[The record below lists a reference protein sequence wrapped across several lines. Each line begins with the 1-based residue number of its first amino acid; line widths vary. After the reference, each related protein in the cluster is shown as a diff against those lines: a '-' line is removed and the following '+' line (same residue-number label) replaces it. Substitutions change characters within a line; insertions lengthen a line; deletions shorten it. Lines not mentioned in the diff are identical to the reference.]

1 MDTDNT
7 DNISLMFDMQ
17 TFSKESFS
25 VDEFLTENR
34 NKMTLEN
41 MRVEMGIFLKDLRTK
56 MINSLNDDCDKY
68 FHLSSG
74 LIGIDQQL
82 ATIKPGLSLLS
93 NSVNEAK
100 NNLENTLCYL
110 DNEILL
116 NKKLCEDK
124 QAFHAIVKVQKSLE
138 KLDEL
143 LLDQNDCNI
152 IILTRAVAEYNQLSS
167 SMIQCSDILK
177 TAHLKKQTMLNN
189 LLMNRLNEAFV
200 SSISTNANMVKRFL
214 ELYLSL
220 GRITYA
226 EDVCRTDV
234 VTPKLRSILNENYL
248 RSCKDGLIEL
258 YSHCYAFLQEDLKY
272 LLQAA
277 EEQNNMS
284 NKLSK
289 FNFVSKSI
297 WPVIF
302 DQVKNNLQC
311 IYNFREPDIFIKN
324 YKVTFNEFMKHLV
337 ELSISQHES
346 EPLNK
351 EQSWNDFKKCWNL
364 PIYYQYR
371 FQEIGF
377 YAENVMN
384 HESYDSCND
393 ETFKLKVTK
402 AVWNSMCSCLDP
414 NIFIHQL
421 SHRFFKLILQLISRY
436 QTWAEDANIKSKTD
450 LKNFSTRIKFLEDL
464 ETDLNIFYTKLNDI
478 YFMFEELLRTK
489 VPADV
494 LEVQK
499 SSIVNENLNTLIN
512 DLSKCKV
519 QSVTDEA
526 MSHVIR
532 VTDVPRL
539 FRHTNRDYPTEPCA
553 YMKSIVVTLK
563 TLQNKNCK
571 KQVLDHIVTQYVA
584 YVDDVMKAIKKTEES
599 LRKLKKIRDPNY
611 KVNSDDDK
619 IRFQL
624 SLDIDYLLLS
634 IGDMNLPEVND
645 IELKLDTAKQTILA
659 DKVS

>member
-1 MDTDNT
+1 MDS
-7 DNISLMFDMQ
+7 DNISPMFDMQ

-41 MRVEMGIFLKDLRTK
+41 MRVEMGIFLKDLRNK

-68 FHLSSG
+68 FHLSRG

-82 ATIKPGLSLLS
+82 ATLKPELSLLS

-110 DNEILL
+110 DNEIQL

-124 QAFHAIVKVQKSLE
+124 QAFHAIIKVQKSLE

-143 LLDQNDCNI
+143 LLDKNDCNI
-152 IILTRAVAEYNQLSS
+152 IILTRAVAEYNQLTS
-167 SMIQCSDILK
+167 SMTKCSDILK
-177 TAHLKKQTMLNN
+177 TVHLTKKTMLND
-189 LLMNRLNEAFV
+189 LLMSKLNEAFV
-200 SSISTNANMVKRFL
+200 SSVSTNANVVKCFL

-220 GRITYA
+220 GRTTHA
-226 EDVCRTDV
+226 EDVCKTEV
-234 VTPKLRSILNENYL
+234 VTPAMKSILNENYL
-248 RSCKDGLIEL
+248 RSCKDGLKDL
-258 YSHCYAFLQEDLKY
+258 YSQCYELLQVDLKH

-277 EEQNNMS
+277 EEQNNVS
-284 NKLSK
+284 DKFCK
-289 FNFVSKSI
+289 FNFVSKSF

-302 DQVKNNLQC
+302 DQVKKNLQC

-324 YKVTFNEFMKHLV
+324 YKVTFNEFMKHLI
-337 ELSISQHES
+337 ELSVSQHES
-346 EPLNK
+346 EPLHK
-351 EQSWNDFKKCWNL
+351 VQSWADFKKCWNL

-377 YAENVMN
+377 CAENVMS
-384 HESYDSCND
+384 HESYESCSD
-393 ETFKLKVTK
+393 KTFKLKVTK
-402 AVWNSMCSCLDP
+402 AVWDSMCSCLDP
-414 NIFIHQL
+414 NIFIHEL

-436 QTWAEDANIKSKTD
+436 QTWAEDANVKSKTD

-464 ETDLNIFYTKLNDI
+464 ESDLNIFYFKLNDI
-478 YFMFEELLRTK
+478 YLMFEELLRTK
-489 VPADV
+489 VPADI
-494 LEVQK
+494 LELQK
-499 SSIVNENLNTLIN
+499 SSIVNDNLNTLIKH
-512 DLSKCKV
+512 LSKCKV

-539 FRHTNRDYPTEPCA
+539 FRHTNRDYPNEPCA

-619 IRFQL
+619 IRSQL
-624 SLDIDYLLLS
+624 TLDIDYLLLAVS
-634 IGDMNLPEVND
+634 KHCFLNLY
-645 IELKLDTAKQTILA
+645 IYIYIYYIHFFIKC
-659 DKVS
+659 VSF

>member
-1 MDTDNT
+1 MDS
-7 DNISLMFDMQ
+7 DNISPMFDMQ

-41 MRVEMGIFLKDLRTK
+41 MRVEMGIFLKDLRNK

-68 FHLSSG
+68 FHLSRG

-82 ATIKPGLSLLS
+82 ATLKPELSLLS

-110 DNEILL
+110 DNEIQL

-124 QAFHAIVKVQKSLE
+124 QAFHAIIKVQKSLE

-143 LLDQNDCNI
+143 LMDQNDCNI
-152 IILTRAVAEYNQLSS
+152 IILTRAVAEYNQLTS
-167 SMIQCSDILK
+167 SMTKCSDILK
-177 TAHLKKQTMLNN
+177 TVHFTKKTMLND
-189 LLMNRLNEAFV
+189 LLMSKLNEAFV
-200 SSISTNANMVKRFL
+200 SSVSTNANAVKCFL

-220 GRITYA
+220 GRTTYA
-226 EDVCRTDV
+226 EDVCRTEV
-234 VTPKLRSILNENYL
+234 VTPAMKSILNENYL
-248 RSCKDGLIEL
+248 RSCKDGLKEL
-258 YSHCYAFLQEDLKY
+258 YSQCYEFLQVDLKH

-277 EEQNNMS
+277 EEQNNIS
-284 NKLSK
+284 DKFCR
-289 FNFVSKSI
+289 FNFVSKSF

-324 YKVTFNEFMKHLV
+324 YKVTFNEFMKHLI
-337 ELSISQHES
+337 ELSVSQHES
-346 EPLNK
+346 EPLHK
-351 EQSWNDFKKCWNL
+351 VQSWSDFKKCWNL

-377 YAENVMN
+377 CAENVMN
-384 HESYDSCND
+384 HESYESCSD
-393 ETFKLKVTK
+393 KTFKLKVTK
-402 AVWNSMCSCLDP
+402 AVWDSMCSCLDP

-436 QTWAEDANIKSKTD
+436 QTWAEDANVKSKTD

-464 ETDLNIFYTKLNDI
+464 ESDLNIFYFKLNDI
-478 YFMFEELLRTK
+478 YSMFEELLRTK

-494 LEVQK
+494 LELQK
-499 SSIVNENLNTLIN
+499 SSIVNDNLNTLIN
-512 DLSKCKV
+512 DVSKCKV

-539 FRHTNRDYPTEPCA
+539 FRHTNRDYPNEPCA

-619 IRFQL
+619 IRSQL
-624 SLDIDYLLLS
+624 TLDIDYLLLA
-634 IGDMNLPEVND
+634 IGDMSLPDVNE
-645 IELKLDTAKQTILA
+645 IELKLAIAKQTILV
-659 DKVS
+659 DKMA

>member
-1 MDTDNT
+1 MDTDN
-7 DNISLMFDMQ
+7 ISPMFDMQ

-41 MRVEMGIFLKDLRTK
+41 MRVEMGIFLKDLRNK

-68 FHLSSG
+68 FHLSRG

-82 ATIKPGLSLLS
+82 ATLKPGLSLLS

-110 DNEILL
+110 DNEIQL
-116 NKKLCEDK
+116 NKKMCEDK
-124 QAFHAIVKVQKSLE
+124 QAFHAILQVQTSLE

-167 SMIQCSDILK
+167 RMTKCSDLLK
-177 TAHLKKQTMLNN
+177 TVHLTKQTTLNG
-189 LLMNRLNEAFV
+189 LLMSKLNEAFV
-200 SSISTNANMVKRFL
+200 SSVSTNANAVKRFL

-220 GRITYA
+220 DRITYA
-226 EDVCRTDV
+226 EDVCRTEV
-234 VTPKLRSILNENYL
+234 VTPAMRSILNENYL
-248 RSCKDGLIEL
+248 RSCKDGLREL
-258 YSHCYAFLQEDLKY
+258 YSQCYAFLQVDLKH

-277 EEQNNMS
+277 EEQNNVS
-284 NKLSK
+284 NESCK
-289 FNFVSKSI
+289 FNFVSKSF

-324 YKVTFNEFMKHLV
+324 YKVTFNEFMKHLI
-337 ELSISQHES
+337 ELSVSQHES

-351 EQSWNDFKKCWNL
+351 VQSWNDFKKCWNL

-377 YAENVMN
+377 CAENIMN
-384 HESYDSCND
+384 HNSYESCSDD
-393 ETFKLKVTK
+393 MFKLKVTK
-402 AVWNSMCSCLDP
+402 AVWDSMCSCLDP

-450 LKNFSTRIKFLEDL
+450 LKDFSTRIKFLEDL
-464 ETDLNIFYTKLNDI
+464 ESDLNVFYLKLNDI
-478 YFMFEELLRTK
+478 YSMFEELLRTT
-489 VPADV
+489 VPVDII
-494 LEVQK
+494 ESQK
-499 SSIVNENLNTLIN
+499 SSIVNDNLNTLIT

-553 YMKSIVVTLK
+553 YMKSIVITLE

-619 IRFQL
+619 IRSQL
-624 SLDIDYLLLS
+624 TLDINYLLQS
-634 IGDMNLPEVND
+634 IGDMSLPEVNE
-645 IELKLDTAKQTILA
+645 IELKLDIAKQTILV